1 MKVFRACPLVPQR
14 IPIRNANH
22 PAIAPASAV
31 VERRDAIQHIHMKTP
46 PLDKV
51 VSIIVGFGIPG
62 LVLLVAVITAGVAGG
77 AAIVVALATL
87 GGPIGMLGG
96 IALLGV
102 LLLISKAL
110 TEYGTEVLLRR
121 VIVGLKQKGHS
132 RPDIMKAI
140 DSYPIS
146 KSLKAKL
153 REYVE
158 QHY

>member
-1 MKVFRACPLVPQR
+1 
-14 IPIRNANH
+14 
-22 PAIAPASAV
+22 
-31 VERRDAIQHIHMKTP
+31 MKTP

-62 LVLLVAVITAGVAGG
+62 LILLVAVITAGVAGG

-87 GGPIGMLGG
+87 GGPLGMLGG

-110 TEYGTEVLLRR
+110 TEYGAEVLLRR
-121 VIVGLKQKGHS
+121 VIAGLKQKGNS
-132 RPDIMKAI
+132 KPDMLKVI

-146 KSLKAKL
+146 RSLKAKL